1 MSNKF
6 ETLSEV
12 EIEKIGQ
19 LVEILDKSAFDH
31 LTLELADFKLTVGTG
46 AMAPVVAAAPAPVA
60 APAMA
65 ASAPAPLAP
74 AAQAAAAAA
83 PVSAKKDQGPVE
95 GLIDVTATTMGRFYS
110 RPDPNSTAFVTV
122 GASVTAD
129 STVGLLEVMK
139 LFNSVAAGL
148 AGTVEQICVEDAEL
162 VEFGQVLM
170 RIRPA
175 A

>member
-12 EIEKIGQ
+12 EIDKIGQ
-19 LVEILDKSAFDH
+19 LVEILDKSSFDH
-31 LTLELADFKLTVGTG
+31 LTLELADFKLTVGSG
-46 AMAPVVAAAPAPVA
+46 VMPGAAAPAVAASPAIAAPAAPAPAAASVAQPAVA
-60 APAMA
+60 APAA
-65 ASAPAPLAP
+65 PKPAP
-74 AAQAAAAAA
+74 
-83 PVSAKKDQGPVE
+83 GPVE

-110 RPDPNSTAFVTV
+110 RPDPNSPAFVTL
-122 GASVTAD
+122 GAPVTPD
-129 STVGLLEVMK
+129 STIGLLEVMK

-170 RIRPA
+170 RIRPSE
-175 A
+175 

>member
-19 LVEILDKSAFDH
+19 LVEILDKSSFDH

-46 AMAPVVAAAPAPVA
+46 AAVPVAVAAAPVAAPALVAAAPAPVA
-60 APAMA
+60 V
-65 ASAPAPLAP
+65 
-74 AAQAAAAAA
+74 AAQPVAAAAA

-110 RPDPNSTAFVTV
+110 RPDPNSAPFVTA

-139 LFNSVAAGL
+139 LFNSVAAGV
-148 AGTVEQICVEDAEL
+148 AGTVDQICVEDAEL

-170 RIRPA
+170 RVRPA
-175 A
+175 

>member
-19 LVEILDKSAFDH
+19 LVEILDKSSFDH

-46 AMAPVVAAAPAPVA
+46 AAAPVAVAAAPVSAPVVAAAAAPAPVA
-60 APAMA
+60 A
-65 ASAPAPLAP
+65 
-74 AAQAAAAAA
+74 AAQPVATAA
-83 PVSAKKDQGPVE
+83 PVAAKKDQGPVE

-110 RPDPNSTAFVTV
+110 RPDPNSAPFVTV

-139 LFNSVAAGL
+139 LFNSVAAGV

-170 RIRPA
+170 RVRPA
-175 A
+175 